1 MIHTLCVYFHLHM
14 LSHTYTHKRIV
25 GNIHMYNMCMY
36 IGMCL
41 SLYTCTVH
49 KAKAHTRSLGNQ
61 EEGRR
66 GGGRGGDGGNAHLLQ
81 QLLAMTPQG
90 TQLAIEEA
98 AQVHHSFLLLFRQLQ
113 GCLQKNETQ
122 VCAYVSDDDRS
133 LLRQRQ
139 SCWQSGAGPT

>member
-1 MIHTLCVYFHLHM
+1 
-14 LSHTYTHKRIV
+14 
-25 GNIHMYNMCMY
+25 MYNMYMY

-49 KAKAHTRSLGNQ
+49 KAKAHTRSFGNQ